1 MDYSS
6 ARILEIGD
14 HSYFRQIYPETTT
27 LLWTAHRPPRHLHPS
42 EYLDCTPRHL
52 SRTIGDI
59 KRGGYDLVVI
69 YPHARAAWHPR
80 YWLRALVYTPSHPVA
95 ALTRCFGIPMLRFVG
110 FKTPLVVV
118 DMHDDFTIH
127 RSNFFL
133 LGRAKNYFKREL
145 PVDAWQTLHGTAH
158 HDLPTRQL
166 RSNKRW
172 QDWLEKLRPIS
183 LQIGRIDI
191 GDADK
196 VFAAK
201 TTDVFFAGNVQSN
214 STLRLN
220 GAAQLRRLADLGV
233 RVDMPSTLLSKSEY
247 QHRMS
252 LAWLA
257 WSPSGRG
264 WDCYR
269 HYEAPQCLAVPVI
282 NYPTILRHM
291 PLEDGRHAI
300 YYAPEG
306 NGLAEA
312 VSNAL
317 LDRDRLKTIAL
328 AGRAHVQANHVD
340 RAFCDRI
347 LALALEGA

>member
-1 MDYSS
+1 MDYTG

-14 HSYFRQIYPETTT
+14 HSYFTQLYPAATT
-27 LLWTAHRPPRHLHPS
+27 LLWTGYRPPPHLPSS
-42 EYLDCTPRHL
+42 EYLDCTPRRL
-52 SRTIGDI
+52 SRAIGDI
-59 KRGGYDLVVI
+59 RRGAYDLVVV

-80 YWLRALVYTPSHPVA
+80 YWLRALAYTPFHPVA
-95 ALTRCFGIPMLRFVG
+95 ALTRCFGIPVLRYAK
-110 FKTPLVVV
+110 FKTPMVVV
-118 DMHDDFTIH
+118 DMRDDFTIH

-133 LGRAKNYFKREL
+133 LERANYYFKREL

-158 HDLPTRQL
+158 HDLPTGEL
-166 RSNKRW
+166 RSDKQW
-172 QDWLEKLRPIS
+172 QERLAKLRPIS
-183 LQIGRIDI
+183 LQSGRIDI

-196 VFAAK
+196 IFAAK
-201 TTDVFFAGNVQSN
+201 ATDVFFAGNVQSN
-214 STLRLN
+214 STLRRD
-220 GAAQLRRLADLGV
+220 GAAQLRQLSDLGI
-233 RVDMPSTLLSKSEY
+233 RVDMPSTLLSKAEY

-269 HYEAPQCLAVPVI
+269 HYEAPQCLTVPMI

-300 YYAPEG
+300 YYAPED
-306 NGLAEA
+306 NGLANA
-312 VSNAL
+312 VQHAL

-328 AGRAHVQANHVD
+328 AGRAHVQAHHVD

-347 LALALEGA
+347 LALALET